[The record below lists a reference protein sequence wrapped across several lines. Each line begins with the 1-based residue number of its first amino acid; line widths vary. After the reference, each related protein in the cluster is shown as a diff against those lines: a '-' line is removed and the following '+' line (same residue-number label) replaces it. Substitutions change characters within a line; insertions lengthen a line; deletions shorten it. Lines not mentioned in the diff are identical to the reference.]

1 MPNHNKSILPQHT
14 DDNYILSTKDLVGKA
29 YNLRRNSN
37 SQTLTNDGTSDTS
50 SSVKEKKMIRII
62 KIVINVL
69 VVLAIASVA
78 QQAVSRKFE
87 RLEQARETAS
97 PITAKM
103 RQTQLDCLAR
113 NIYHE
118 AGSEP
123 FEGKVAVAQVT
134 INRTESSSFP
144 SDICKVVY
152 QKNVVYEKVFC
163 QFSWYCENPN
173 GALKPMNGPMYT
185 ESMEVA
191 KKVLLEGFRL
201 PDLKNA
207 LYFHGDYINP
217 GWGKKPVAKIGH
229 HIFYN

>member
-1 MPNHNKSILPQHT
+1 MPVYNNSILLT
-14 DDNYILSTKDLVGKA
+14 DTEDNYILSPKGLEDKPA
-29 YNLRRNSN
+29 NLRRNRN

-50 SSVKEKKMIRII
+50 SSVKETKMIRII
-62 KIVINVL
+62 KIVLNCLVL
-69 VVLAIASVA
+69 LAVIAVA
-78 QQAVSRKFE
+78 QTAVANKFQQ
-87 RLEQARETAS
+87 LKQARETAS
-97 PITAKM
+97 PITAQM
-103 RQTQLDCLAR
+103 RQAQLDCLAR

-134 INRTESSSFP
+134 INRSESGEFP

-152 QKNVVYEKVFC
+152 QKNIVYEKVMC
-163 QFSWYCENPN
+163 QFSWYCQSPS
-173 GALKPMNGPMYT
+173 AMKPMNGPMYT

-201 PDLKNA
+201 PDLKKA
-207 LYFHGDYINP
+207 LYFHGDYVQP
-217 GWGKKPVAKIGH
+217 GWNKKPVAKIGH

>member
-1 MPNHNKSILPQHT
+1 MTKYKHSTFPDKNQ
-14 DDNYILSTKDLVGKA
+14 DNYILSTKGLVATGFL
-29 YNLRRNSN
+29 LRRNGY
-37 SQTLTNDGTSDTS
+37 SQTLTHDGGSDTS

-62 KIVINVL
+62 KIAVNILMALSIVC
-69 VVLAIASVA
+69 VA
-78 QQAVSRKFE
+78 QLAVSKKFE
-87 RLEQARETAS
+87 HLKQAREQAS
-97 PITAKM
+97 PITAQM
-103 RQTQLDCLAR
+103 RQAQLDCLAR

-134 INRTESSSFP
+134 INRTESGQFP

-152 QKNVVYEKVFC
+152 QKNVVYEKVMC
-163 QFSWYCENPN
+163 QFSWYCEGPS
-173 GALKPMNGPMYT
+173 ALKPMNGPMYT

-207 LYFHGDYINP
+207 LYFHGDYVQP
-217 GWGKKPVAKIGH
+217 GWNKKPVAKIGRH
-229 HIFYN
+229 VFYN

>member
-1 MPNHNKSILPQHT
+1 MVTNNNSILPCNT
-14 DDNYILSTKDLVGKA
+14 EDNYILSTKGLVDKA
-29 YNLRRNSN
+29 YFHRRNRD
-37 SQTLTNDGTSDTS
+37 SQAIINDGTSDTS

-62 KIVINVL
+62 KTVLNIL
-69 VVLAIASVA
+69 VVMAVAIAA
-78 QQAVSRKFE
+78 QQAVQIKFSKLKE
-87 RLEQARETAS
+87 ARETAS
-97 PITAKM
+97 PITAQM

-134 INRTESSSFP
+134 INRTESGQFP

-152 QKNVVYEKVFC
+152 QKNVVYEKVMC
-163 QFSWYCENPN
+163 QFSWYCQGPS
-173 GALKPMNGPMYT
+173 AMKPMNGPIYT

-207 LYFHGDYINP
+207 LYFHGDYVQP
-217 GWGKKPVAKIGH
+217 GWNKKPVAKIGRH
-229 HIFYN
+229 VFYN